1 MCKLV
6 YRHRWNQLTGN
17 RAEPP
22 SVEAST
28 AQVWRRYSQFSRSS
42 TLFVR
47 IYIRCYDEK
56 LQQIRVSS
64 INRHCT
70 LLRESV
76 FGAISDWVRYEHPYQ
91 QVAPKKIS
99 VPKTQEPQRFL
110 GFFVPFFKVEFKRYH
125 FLKTTFGEDLNYR
138 PRLSGADFAE
148 FFARSA
154 PFFVSG
160 FVKCLCL
167 GGCA

>member
-1 MCKLV
+1 MNPLMNSV
-6 YRHRWNQLTGN
+6 GSN
-17 RAEPP
+17 AE
-22 SVEAST
+22 
-28 AQVWRRYSQFSRSS
+28 
-42 TLFVR
+42 
-47 IYIRCYDEK
+47 EK
-56 LQQIRVSS
+56 LNC
-64 INRHCT
+64 INAVVIT
-70 LLRESV
+70 
-76 FGAISDWVRYEHPYQ
+76 Q

-125 FLKTTFGEDLNYR
+125 FLKTAFGEDLNYR

-148 FFARSA
+148 YFARSA
-154 PFFVSG
+154 PFFVSE